1 MLDILFQG
9 GVVLIPIIALSV
21 FGLAVII
28 ERLVYFLK
36 IKEPRSDLAGYTM
49 GLLRKGYL
57 DAAFRELRRKRS
69 PEASVILAGLEAN
82 EVREALIEEVKT
94 RMESQAVRTL
104 SDVEKNVP
112 YLASVANIATL
123 LGLFGTVTGMIVSF
137 LNLKISGAPDPAVLA
152 GGISQ
157 ALVTTAAG
165 LGVAIPCLLFY
176 HIYTQIANRL
186 ATRMEIAAAELSAF
200 LSERE
205 RDGARDR

>member
-1 MLDILFQG
+1 M
-9 GVVLIPIIALSV
+9 II
-21 FGLAVII
+21 
-28 ERLVYFLK
+28 
-36 IKEPRSDLAGYTM
+36 
-49 GLLRKGYL
+49 
-57 DAAFRELRRKRS
+57 
-69 PEASVILAGLEAN
+69 
-82 EVREALIEEVKT
+82 
-94 RMESQAVRTL
+94 
-104 SDVEKNVP
+104 
-112 YLASVANIATL
+112 
-123 LGLFGTVTGMIVSF
+123 SF

-186 ATRMEIAAAELSAF
+186 ATRMEIAATELSTF